1 MKRQAEYHFARD
13 DEYDYLDNSFH
24 MTTVTSTGV
33 KAITGFAQY
42 SLLCLRLLIDNL
54 YLEK

>member
-1 MKRQAEYHFARD
+1 MERQAEYHFARD

-24 MTTVTSTGV
+24 MATVTSTGM

-42 SLLCLRLLIDNL
+42 SLLVLVSA
-54 YLEK
+54 Y